1 MTSDE
6 NVKKIARFLENGGTM
21 LASHCETCGAPLFRF
36 KGEIICP
43 ICSGVET
50 DKVPAPAS
58 KNVPASVSRNAVPD
72 VSLAV
77 GSAKKSD
84 APQNTGQKKKKEQA
98 QAEINDIIERTV
110 GRIERTV
117 YSVDGERLRELILY
131 KITEVAEE
139 MQNETDPRR
148 IYENL
153 ELIEKGLDII
163 ERL

>member
-50 DKVPAPAS
+50 DRVPAPAS
-58 KNVPASVSRNAVPD
+58 KNAAPAASP
-72 VSLAV
+72 L
-77 GSAKKSD
+77 GSPAKKSG
-84 APQNTGQKKKKEQA
+84 APQNTGQKKKKEQE
-98 QAEINDIIERTV
+98 QAEIKGTIERPFDAT
-110 GRIERTV
+110 ERTL
-117 YSVDGERLRELILY
+117 YSVDGERLRELILF
-131 KITEVAEE
+131 KITEVAED

-163 ERL
+163 ERLS

>member
-21 LASHCETCGAPLFRF
+21 LANHCETCGAPLFRF

-43 ICSGVET
+43 LCSGIET
-50 DKVPAPAS
+50 DGAPTPVS
-58 KNVPASVSRNAVPD
+58 KSAASVSK
-72 VSLAV
+72 
-77 GSAKKSD
+77 SAASPKYTK
-84 APQNTGQKKKKEQA
+84 QKMKREQERE
-98 QAEINDIIERTV
+98 QEPAEVKDTIERV
-110 GRIERTV
+110 V
-117 YSVDGERLRELILY
+117 YSVDGERLKELILL
-131 KITEVAEE
+131 KMTEVAEE